1 MNTKAYLNQIK
12 RLDMMINNKLAEIYR
27 LKNMASGIFISTDSE
42 RVQASGNKD
51 HLGNTVAKIIDLER
65 ETDKLID
72 ILFDKRNNIIKQI
85 DSLSNSDYYQILAL
99 RYVNYDTFNDISD
112 KTGWSIRQVFRLH
125 GEALQEFEKAFGQSY
140 L

>member
-1 MNTKAYLNQIK
+1 
-12 RLDMMINNKLAEIYR
+12 MMINNKLAEIYR

-51 HLGNTVAKIIDLER
+51 RLGNTVAKIIDLER

>member
-51 HLGNTVAKIIDLER
+51 RLGNTVAKIIDLER

>member
-27 LKNMASGIFISTDSE
+27 LKNMARGIFISTDSE

-51 HLGNTVAKIIDLER
+51 RLGNTVAKIIDLER

>member
-51 HLGNTVAKIIDLER
+51 RLGNTVAKIIDLER

-99 RYVNYDTFNDISD
+99 RYVNYDTFNDISG

>member
-12 RLDMMINNKLAEIYR
+12 RLDMMINNKLVEIYR

-65 ETDKLID
+65 ETYKLID

>member
-1 MNTKAYLNQIK
+1 MNTKTYLHQIK
-12 RLDMMINNKLAEIYR
+12 RLDMMISNKLAEIYR

-42 RVQASGNKD
+42 RVQSSGNKD
-51 HLGNTVAKIIDLER
+51 RLGNTVAKIIDLER

-125 GEALQEFEKAFGQSY
+125 GEALQEFEKVFGQSY

>member
-1 MNTKAYLNQIK
+1 MNTKTYLNQIK
-12 RLDMMINNKLAEIYR
+12 RLDMMISNKLSEIYR

-42 RVQASGNKD
+42 RVQSSGNKD
-51 HLGNTVAKIIDLER
+51 RLGNTVAKIVDLER
-65 ETDKLID
+65 ETDELID

-125 GEALQEFEKAFGQSY
+125 GEALQEFEKAFGQTY

>member
-51 HLGNTVAKIIDLER
+51 RLGNTVAKIIDLER
-65 ETDKLID
+65 ETDELID

-85 DSLSNSDYYQILAL
+85 DSLKNSDYYQILAL
-99 RYVNYDTFNDISD
+99 RYVNYNTFNDISD

-125 GEALQEFEKAFGQSY
+125 GEALREFEKAFGQSY